1 MERKEKTHMVIKVP
15 LQKYISTLAIIAAH
29 VILIGLLAHFFLPQ
43 FSLNSIILLGTA
55 FYVFKV
61 INYLVASIHV
71 KENSIVSNGFFKRGK
86 VIPYGA
92 IQEAEL
98 EGPSQFNSNYMLALY
113 GERQSNLAKRQVLSK
128 IPIYWFSRGKM
139 VELLNTIKEN
149 NYRVQYQKQVSL
161 FMIGEY
167 WKTLLVNYLIQY
179 VILAVIIIVIVMK
192 YN

>member
-1 MERKEKTHMVIKVP
+1 MVIKVP
-15 LQKYISTLAIIAAH
+15 IQKYITTLAIVAAH
-29 VILIGLLAHFFLPQ
+29 VILISLLAYFFLPQ

-61 INYLVASIHV
+61 INYLVASIHL
-71 KENSIVSNGFFKRGK
+71 KENSIVQNAFFKRGK

-92 IQEAEL
+92 IQEVEL

-113 GERQSNLAKRQVLSK
+113 GERKPNLAKRQVLAR
-128 IPIYWFSRGKM
+128 IPIYWFSRNM
-139 VELLNTIKEN
+139 VVELLNTIKEN
-149 NYRVQYQKQVSL
+149 NHSVQFQKQVSL
-161 FMIGEY
+161 YLIGQY

-179 VILAVIIIVIVMK
+179 VILVVIIIVIIMK